1 MSHSIPSAPV
11 APRPRVPA
19 VEALL
24 ARMTRQEKVGQLSQ
38 LAYHAHHHEAA
49 LEAARTGTVGAFLN
63 ASGRELRNELQ
74 RLAVEQS
81 RLGIPLV
88 FGRDVIHGYRTIF
101 PIPLGLGATFDPEL
115 VEATAAAAAAE
126 AAEDGVDWTF
136 APMVDVARD
145 PRWGRVAESPGEDP
159 HHVSVMGAAMVRGF
173 QGLDPAA
180 PDRVAACAKHFVGY
194 GAAEAGKDYNTT
206 YIPEGQLHEVY
217 LPPFRACLEAG
228 VLSVMTAFNDLNGVP
243 MTGNARL
250 VRGLLKDTWGFPGLV
265 VSDWASMTEL
275 MTHGVCRDEREVAR
289 VALEAGVDLEM
300 ATGSYRDHLAELVTS
315 GAVPEPL
322 LDDAVRRVLEL
333 KHRLGLFERPYVEAP
348 AASVALSPRHRE
360 LARRAA
366 RRSVVLLKRG
376 DALLPLG
383 AGLRSVAVVGPL
395 ADAPREQLG
404 CWAFDGAPEQS
415 VTLLAALRE
424 RLGPHAALHHQ
435 PGLEHARDA
444 STAGIAAAVAAA
456 EAADVVIAALGE
468 NAELSG
474 ECRSR
479 AFLGLPGAQLEL
491 LARVAATGKPLVVVV
506 FAGRP
511 LLLGPVLERATAV
524 LYAWQP
530 GTLGGPALVDL
541 LFGDEA
547 PSGRLPMTFPRA
559 VGQIP
564 IYHSHRSTGRPP
576 RETFRGIPPGTPL
589 DPVGYETSYL
599 DLDVSPEL
607 PFGFGLSYTTFGYAD
622 LRLSPP
628 RAPAGASIEVGVTVT
643 NQGGFAADEVV
654 QIYVR
659 DRVASVTRPVR
670 ELKAF
675 RRVHL
680 APGEARRVTVELGPH
695 AFALAG
701 PDGRWVVEPGAF
713 QIFVGGDSMASL
725 AAELELT

>member
-1 MSHSIPSAPV
+1 MPHSAPN
-11 APRPRVPA
+11 APIEPRPRLAA

-24 ARMTRQEKVGQLSQ
+24 ARMTLEEKVGQLSQ
-38 LAYHAHHHEAA
+38 RAYHEHTHEAA
-49 LEAARTGTVGAFLN
+49 LGAVRAGAIGSFLN
-63 ASGRELRNELQ
+63 AAGRELRNHLQ
-74 RLAVEQS
+74 RLAVEQT

-145 PRWGRVAESPGEDP
+145 PRWGRVAESPGEAP
-159 HHVSVMGAAMVRGF
+159 HHVSVLGAAMVRGF
-173 QGLDPAA
+173 QGSDPAA

-206 YIPEGQLHEVY
+206 HIPEPQLREVY
-217 LPPFRACLEAG
+217 LPPFDACVAAG

-243 MTGNARL
+243 MTANARL
-250 VRGLLKDTWGFPGLV
+250 VRGLLKDEWGYSGLV

-275 MTHGVCRDEREVAR
+275 ITHGVCADERAVAR
-289 VALEAGVDLEM
+289 VSLEAGVDLEM
-300 ATGSYRDHLAELVTS
+300 ATPAYQHHLAELVTS
-315 GAVPEPL
+315 GVVPMAL
-322 LDDAVRRVLEL
+322 LDEAVRRVLEL
-333 KHRLGLFERPYVEAP
+333 KHRLGLFERPYVEEP
-348 AASVALSPRHRE
+348 AASVALSPQHRE

-366 RRSVVLLKRG
+366 RRSVVLLKH
-376 DALLPLG
+376 DPAVLPLG
-383 AGLRSVAVVGPL
+383 AGPGSIAVVGPL
-395 ADAPREQLG
+395 ADDPREQLG
-404 CWAFDGAPEQS
+404 CWAFDGSPEHS

-424 RLGPHAALHHQ
+424 RLGPAAPLCHE
-435 PGLEHARDA
+435 PGLAHARDS

-456 EAADVVIAALGE
+456 ATADVVIAALGE

-491 LARVAATGKPLVVVV
+491 LERVAATGKPLIVVVY
-506 FAGRP
+506 AGRP
-511 LLLGPVLERATAV
+511 LLLGPILERASAV

-541 LFGDEA
+541 LFGDES
-547 PSGRLPMTFPRA
+547 PSGRLPITFPRA

-564 IYHSHRSTGRPP
+564 IYHAHRSTGRPP
-576 RETFRGIPPGTPL
+576 QTAFRGIPPGTPL

-599 DLDVSPEL
+599 DVDVSPEL
-607 PFGFGLSYTTFGYAD
+607 PFGFGLSYTSFGYSD
-622 LRLSPP
+622 LLLSPP

-643 NQGGFAADEVV
+643 NQGAVAADEVV
-654 QIYVR
+654 QVYVR
-659 DRVASVTRPVR
+659 DLVASVTRPVR
-670 ELKAF
+670 ELQAF
-675 RRVHL
+675 QRVHL
-680 APGEARRVTVELGPH
+680 APGEARRVTLTLPPR
-695 AFALAG
+695 AFALYG
-701 PDGRWVVEPGAF
+701 PDGQWMVEPGGF
-713 QIFVGGDSMASL
+713 RIFVGGDSAATLS
-725 AAELELT
+725 AELELT

>member
-49 LEAARTGTVGAFLN
+49 LEAARSGTVGAFLN

-74 RLAVEQS
+74 RLAVEQT

-115 VEATAAAAAAE
+115 VEATAEAAAAE

-333 KHRLGLFERPYVEAP
+333 KHRLGLFERPYVETP

-395 ADAPREQLG
+395 ADDPREQLG

-435 PGLEHARDA
+435 PGLEHARDT

-695 AFALAG
+695 AFALAE